1 MKGRRNKESCDVCGR
16 PEVFAI
22 VEIERAKMMVCR
34 SCAYGKKILYYLNE
48 EEEGERGEIRA
59 PVKKSEETEEIV
71 DDYAKIIK
79 KARESLGLPLPVLA
93 EKIKESRGYMEKI
106 ERGELKPTLATA
118 RKLENELG
126 IKLIEKTAEVAPSIS
141 HKKQSSEPTLGD
153 LLEKGED

>member
-1 MKGRRNKESCDVCGR
+1 MNRRNKESCDVCGR

-22 VEIERAKMMVCR
+22 VEIERAKMMVCK

-48 EEEGERGEIRA
+48 EEEKEGRTTQPTKI
-59 PVKKSEETEEIV
+59 EETEEIV

-79 KARESLGLPLPVLA
+79 KAREGLGLPLPVLA
-93 EKIKESRGYMEKI
+93 ERIKESRSYMEKI

-118 RKLENELG
+118 RKLEKELG
-126 IKLIEKTAEVAPSIS
+126 IKLIEKIVEVAPSIS

-153 LLEKGED
+153 LLEEGED